1 MNEVYILKHKNVDA
15 AIIEFNSIS
24 DTANYIKIK
33 EPEYTS
39 FMKDMSVEEFNL
51 WWKFRAI
58 PDSRVGIKD
67 ILTQNGCDTSLSLL
81 KKNLGLSLTDTFWIC
96 PIGIDLKW
104 EDVSLF
110 SHVDKKVS
118 FKSITDVDII
128 NNPNA
133 SLSGNL
139 RKYADFVDGRWKL
152 YKYGETS
159 DFQQSINEKFASL
172 INERQGFDKY
182 VKYITEKINNEVV
195 SICDFFTSEDIEM
208 VSGFEIMYSVKK
220 DNDTS
225 DFEHYINLCKRNGLD
240 DLSIREFMDYQTLLD
255 FVITNKDRHYRNF
268 GLLRNANSMEFI
280 SAVPIFD
287 NGNSMFYDKS
297 IELSRIEILEIPIS
311 SFYKSEEKL
320 LTNISNKN
328 LLKLDLLPEPK
339 EVFDYYVD
347 NGISE
352 ARAKIISLNYSHKLD
367 LLLEFQKG
375 RKISLYNEKSNKD
388 AIEER
393 YYNKAVKELE
403 TMKLF

>member
-1 MNEVYILKHKNVDA
+1 M
-15 AIIEFNSIS
+15 
-24 DTANYIKIK
+24 
-33 EPEYTS
+33 
-39 FMKDMSVEEFNL
+39 
-51 WWKFRAI
+51 
-58 PDSRVGIKD
+58 
-67 ILTQNGCDTSLSLL
+67 
-81 KKNLGLSLTDTFWIC
+81 
-96 PIGIDLKW
+96 
-104 EDVSLF
+104 
-110 SHVDKKVS
+110 
-118 FKSITDVDII
+118 
-128 NNPNA
+128 
-133 SLSGNL
+133 
-139 RKYADFVDGRWKL
+139 
-152 YKYGETS
+152 
-159 DFQQSINEKFASL
+159 
-172 INERQGFDKY
+172 
-182 VKYITEKINNEVV
+182 

-287 NGNSMFYDKS
+287 DGNSMFYDKS